1 MKMDEVG
8 SPNTTNLSES
18 MELVQDSNQNM
29 SPKKKNNVENGD
41 ATKGKKYDF
50 VSWSFRNTP
59 PKFKFLLSLK
69 TC

>member
-8 SPNTTNLSES
+8 SPTTTNLSES

-41 ATKGKKYDF
+41 ATKGKII
-50 VSWSFRNTP
+50 
-59 PKFKFLLSLK
+59 
-69 TC
+69 